1 MSRLELRGITK
12 RFGETEVLREISMV
26 VEAEQL
32 VALLGASGAGKSTL
46 LRLVAGFERPDTG
59 EIWLDGLPL
68 ATPTVFVTPERRGI
82 GLVPQ
87 EAALFGHLTVAE
99 NISFGLRGV
108 SAAERAARVTE
119 LLQLIG
125 IPDLAKRRPD
135 QLSGGQQQR
144 VALARALAP
153 RPKFLL
159 LDEPFSALDV
169 ELRERLRQDVKRVLR
184 AEGATALLVTH
195 DQEEALSLADR
206 VAILRDG
213 SIAQYGTPAEIYNA
227 PVDVGVATFLGDSVV
242 IEGRVV
248 DGKVETGLGRLTA
261 LNQVVEGAVGKVAIR
276 PENFYLQPNPNGE
289 AQVVARTF
297 FGHDAILEVQTPQL
311 RVRARSNG
319 PFAPEVGMRVTVW
332 VRGSVN
338 FYPELA
344 T

>member
-1 MSRLELRGITK
+1 MSRLELRGVSK
-12 RFGETEVLREISMV
+12 SFGGTAVLRNVSLQV
-26 VEAEQL
+26 AERQL
-32 VALLGASGAGKSTL
+32 VALLGSSGAGKSTL
-46 LRLVAGFERPDTG
+46 LRLVAGFERPDAG
-59 EIWLDGLPL
+59 EIWLDGVQL
-68 ATPTVFVTPERRGI
+68 ASATGSVAPEKRGI

-99 NISFGLRGV
+99 NIGFGLRGV
-108 SAAERAARVTE
+108 KPGDRASRVAE
-119 LLQLIG
+119 LLRLIE
-125 IPDLAKRRPD
+125 IPELADRRPD

-169 ELRERLRQDVKRVLR
+169 ELRERLRQDVRRVLK

-213 SIAQYGTPAEIYNA
+213 EIAQYGAPAEIYNA

-242 IEGRVV
+242 IDGEVV
-248 DGKVETGLGRLTA
+248 EGKVVTGLGRLTP
-261 LNQVVEGAVGKVAIR
+261 LNQVQDGARGKVAIR
-276 PENFYLQPNPNGE
+276 PENFYLQPNPNGDS
-289 AQVVARTF
+289 VVAARTF
-297 FGHDAILEVQTPQL
+297 FGHDAILEVDTPQL

-338 FYPELA
+338 FYPDA
-344 T
+344 D